1 MSNSQEAKANKT
13 DRFKP
18 RVSEAPS
25 GDVDE
30 SLQAVVEAAVLEE
43 TTPNYVDIEDLI
55 LSEINIDPNIDYE
68 FELLERN
75 ITKFIYPSKMTI
87 FDPIQK
93 RQRDIRYIK
102 SSQTVF
108 EELQTDVVPG
118 YSQNNIIFECPH
130 WAVKEGGK
138 AKLRVS
144 GRDKNLI
151 LYLLLSHQIEGSRT
165 AVQTRNKKA
174 VYRLIDQEKI
184 SKAKLH
190 SLDVELKARNKAYEM
205 EDAEMMPFAYVVGI
219 PLEIPMTERRI
230 RFVEYAGKYP
240 LDFLKLINDP
250 TANRQYIVKLGLDRN
265 IITNTLYPN
274 QLYWVKD
281 NVKIISLS
289 PDKDH
294 ISFIADW
301 CFTDEGKSFYA
312 QLERLVR

>member
-1 MSNSQEAKANKT
+1 MSNQQEAKAKKT
-13 DRFKP
+13 DRFRP
-18 RVSEAPS
+18 RVTEPIA
-25 GDVDE
+25 GDD
-30 SLQAVVEAAVLEE
+30 SLETAIVSAVVEEA
-43 TTPNYVDIEDLI
+43 TPNFEDVEDLI

-75 ITKFIYPSKMTI
+75 ITKYIYPAKMTI

-108 EELQTDVVPG
+108 EEMQNDVVPG
-118 YSQNNIIFECPH
+118 YSQNQITFECPQ

-138 AKLRVS
+138 AKLKVS
-144 GRDKNLI
+144 GKDKNLMI
-151 LYLLLSHQIEGSRT
+151 YLLLSHQIEGSRT
-165 AVQTRNKKA
+165 STQTRNRKPLF
-174 VYRLIDQEKI
+174 RLIDQEKI

-205 EDAEMMPFAYVVGI
+205 EDADMMPYAYVVGI
-219 PLEIPMTERRI
+219 PLEMPMTERRI
-230 RFVEYAGKYP
+230 RFVEYAGKHP

-250 TANRQYIVKLGLDRN
+250 TATRQYVVKLGLDRN

-294 ISFIADW
+294 VSFIADW
-301 CFTDEGKSFYA
+301 CFTDEGKAFYN
-312 QLERLVR
+312 QLERLVK